1 MSSAVAPRI
10 DIIAGVTMKALPSKA
25 PSGRAP
31 VPGRQASA
39 GRIRSASRSRMS
51 TRTARRPRLRKPASR

>member
-10 DIIAGVTMKALPSKA
+10 DIIAGVTMKAAPSKA

-31 VPGRQASA
+31 VPARQASA
-39 GRIRSASRSRMS
+39 GRIRSARRSRMS
-51 TRTARRPRLRKPASR
+51 TRTARRPSMRKPASL

>member
-1 MSSAVAPRI
+1 MSSALAPRI
-10 DIIAGVTMKALPSKA
+10 DIIGGVTVKPLPSKA

-31 VPGRQASA
+31 VPGFQDSA

-51 TRTARRPRLRKPASR
+51 MRTARRPSMRKPASL